1 MSEKK
6 DPDNMRERVK
16 RSENVDEMTESKTIT
31 NSLNLDERQARSI
44 LVQRA
49 KNEDTDIVDIEESE
63 SYEFATKL
71 RKELNDYI

>member
-49 KNEDTDIVDIEESE
+49 KDEDTDIVDIEESE